1 MERISTRH
9 TRTKF
14 SAQRDNG
21 QGYKK
26 KTSDRGQGEKRKE
39 YRREV
44 RDTCPRG
51 TKDCLQVE
59 GYPVMRGQ
67 ELSLGLA
74 RERRVDILI
83 DLPDAGKDRKDSSML
98 AERNKSLAW
107 K

>member
-1 MERISTRH
+1 M
-9 TRTKF
+9 
-14 SAQRDNG
+14 RD
-21 QGYKK
+21 KLK
-26 KTSDRGQGEKRKE
+26 
-39 YRREV
+39 
-44 RDTCPRG
+44 
-51 TKDCLQVE
+51 

-67 ELSLGLA
+67 ELSLGLE